1 MRWEQF
7 IPRNSSF
14 FVSDGSGTMIEAG
27 SETTSQILNN
37 TIVGLLSNPVTIE
50 RCHEELD
57 RVIGT
62 DRTPTIDD
70 VKDLPY
76 IRSLVKVNSTRLS

>member
-1 MRWEQF
+1 
-7 IPRNSSF
+7 
-14 FVSDGSGTMIEAG
+14 MIEAG

-37 TIVGLLSNPVTIE
+37 TIVGLLSNPVTIQ

-57 RVIGT
+57 RVIGS

-70 VKDLPY
+70 VNALPY
-76 IRSLVKVNSTRLS
+76 IRSLAKVVSSSF